1 LDGPAAE
8 ELPVQKSEEMKS
20 LGRKGDA
27 LKELFNKCIGPVA
40 DLLHGDEIIIV
51 PDGPLALVPF
61 SAVITQDSKYLS
73 ETFRIRLIPSLTSLK
88 LMAECLEG
96 GTTVRLE
103 LCLLETHGWVLK
115 SS

>member
-1 LDGPAAE
+1 METFPEKTKLSFCSPEKILRSVKCEDRCLDGPAAE

-51 PDGPLALVPF
+51 PDGPLALVLFPQ
-61 SAVITQDSKYLS
+61 SSPK
-73 ETFRIRLIPSLTSLK
+73 IPSTFLK
-88 LMAECLEG
+88 PSEFD
-96 GTTVRLE
+96 
-103 LCLLETHGWVLK
+103 
-115 SS
+115 